1 MNKIE
6 VEICCGTAC
15 YLLGAAR
22 LMELGNNL
30 PEDIRDSVVI
40 TPKSCLKECENEQL
54 GGAPYVR
61 IDGEL
66 MAQATVNKIEAK
78 IREIVSSRQS

>member
-1 MNKIE
+1 MSKIE

-22 LMELGNNL
+22 LIELGSNL
-30 PEDIRDSVVI
+30 PEDIRDCVAI
-40 TPKSCLKECENEQL
+40 TPKSCLKECENEHL

-66 MAQATVNKIEAK
+66 MAQATANKIEAR
-78 IREIVSSRQS
+78 IREIISSRQA